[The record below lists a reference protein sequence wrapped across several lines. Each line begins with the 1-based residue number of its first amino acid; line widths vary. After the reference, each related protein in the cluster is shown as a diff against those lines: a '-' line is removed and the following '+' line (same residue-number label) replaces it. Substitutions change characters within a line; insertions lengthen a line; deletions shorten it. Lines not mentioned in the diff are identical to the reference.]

1 MRMVTFTKLYKSI
14 KEYCMNHKEF
24 RLQTKE
30 GFGDIKLATHFAKSW
45 YNYVSDYC
53 PPRSNKRMTNQGTGN
68 PVENRES
75 SKAVKTTELAD
86 QSETQLN
93 MFAAVVWCC
102 WACWNE

>member
-68 PVENRES
+68 PVENRGSFVSGS
-75 SKAVKTTELAD
+75 STSSDTTTLPCH
-86 QSETQLN
+86 SVLYG
-93 MFAAVVWCC
+93 MHV
-102 WACWNE
+102 